1 MGSSRQKHMAL
12 RMRRRRES
20 VNNSVLEVDAD
31 AIEKELERTILD
43 V

>member
-1 MGSSRQKHMAL
+1 MAL